1 MFRRKTCEEVL
12 AALRS
17 LRNDLVSRYFVKKIG
32 VFGSVSRGDQTEGSD
47 IDILAEFS
55 QPVGFFLF
63 LE

>member
-1 MFRRKTCEEVL
+1 M
-12 AALRS
+12 
-17 LRNDLVSRYFVKKIG
+17 SRYFVKKIG

-47 IDILAEFS
+47 IDILVEFS